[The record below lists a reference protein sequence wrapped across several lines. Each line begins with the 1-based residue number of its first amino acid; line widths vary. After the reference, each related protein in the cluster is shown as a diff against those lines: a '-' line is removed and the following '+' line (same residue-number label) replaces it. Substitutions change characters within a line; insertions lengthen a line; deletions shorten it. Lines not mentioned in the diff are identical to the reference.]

1 MVIMWWSWWSWWW
14 FFKMKGWGYWI
25 FNTIELYVRFQ
36 SCTMFSNSCLSAK
49 CSIVLSFPRLY
60 PFQMKTPEWR
70 SADKGFS
77 SWSVL
82 STLPMASLS
91 SALFFNFGSYSP
103 YMDISSYL
111 SLSPTFPTFFTLIR
125 WLQGFPGFSSQV
137 LSHPLFLVV
146 PLNFCR
152 QVFPPAFPEQ
162 SPLGNSAAA
171 ALECR
176 CKDGSKKGGQEDI
189 ADWRGGSSPVHT
201 HTRVDGLYFCISL
214 F

>member
-1 MVIMWWSWWSWWW
+1 ML
-14 FFKMKGWGYWI
+14 G
-25 FNTIELYVRFQ
+25 FNLVQLVTVLFPQNAPLFYLFLICIHSKWKLLSGVLRIKVSPPDPYYPLYQ
-36 SCTMFSNSCLSAK
+36 WLLSHPP
-49 CSIVLSFPRLY
+49 SF
-60 PFQMKTPEWR
+60 
-70 SADKGFS
+70 
-77 SWSVL
+77 
-82 STLPMASLS
+82 STLAHIHHIWIYPATRP
-91 SALFFNFGSYSP
+91 F
-103 YMDISSYL
+103 L
-111 SLSPTFPTFFTLIR
+111 SLSHIYHFFTPIR
-125 WLQGFPGFSSQV
+125 LLQGFPGFSSQV

-152 QVFPPAFPEQ
+152 QVFPPAPFFPEQ

>member
-1 MVIMWWSWWSWWW
+1 ML
-14 FFKMKGWGYWI
+14 G
-25 FNTIELYVRFQ
+25 FNRVQCLVTVVFPQNAPLFYLFLACIHSKWKLLSGVLRIKVSPPDPYYPLYQ
-36 SCTMFSNSCLSAK
+36 WLLSHPP
-49 CSIVLSFPRLY
+49 SF
-60 PFQMKTPEWR
+60 
-70 SADKGFS
+70 
-77 SWSVL
+77 
-82 STLPMASLS
+82 STLAHIHHIWIYPATC
-91 SALFFNFGSYSP
+91 P
-103 YMDISSYL
+103 
-111 SLSPTFPTFFTLIR
+111 FPPHFPFTLIR

-201 HTRVDGLYFCISL
+201 HRPPIYGERPYQSVGQK
-214 F
+214 

>member
-1 MVIMWWSWWSWWW
+1 
-14 FFKMKGWGYWI
+14 MKGWGYWI

-49 CSIVLSFPRLY
+49 CSTVLSFPRLY

-111 SLSPTFPTFFTLIR
+111 SLSPTFPTFSH
-125 WLQGFPGFSSQV
+125 QSVCCKVFP
-137 LSHPLFLVV
+137 
-146 PLNFCR
+146 
-152 QVFPPAFPEQ
+152 VFPPRFSPTHFSWLFLSIFVARFSHQLRFFPNNPHLAILQ
-162 SPLGNSAAA
+162 RLLWSAGVRMGARR
-171 ALECR
+171 E
-176 CKDGSKKGGQEDI
+176 DKKILPIGEED
-189 ADWRGGSSPVHT
+189 HLQCT
-201 HTRVDGLYFCISL
+201 HTPV
-214 F
+214 

>member
-1 MVIMWWSWWSWWW
+1 
-14 FFKMKGWGYWI
+14 MKGWGYWI

-111 SLSPTFPTFFTLIR
+111 SLSPTFPTFSH
-125 WLQGFPGFSSQV
+125 QSVCCKVFP
-137 LSHPLFLVV
+137 
-146 PLNFCR
+146 
-152 QVFPPAFPEQ
+152 VFPPRFSPTHFSWLFLSIFVARFSHQLFPNNPHLAILQ
-162 SPLGNSAAA
+162 RLLWSAGVRMGARR
-171 ALECR
+171 E
-176 CKDGSKKGGQEDI
+176 DKKILPIGEED
-189 ADWRGGSSPVHT
+189 HLQCT
-201 HTRVDGLYFCISL
+201 HTPV
-214 F
+214 